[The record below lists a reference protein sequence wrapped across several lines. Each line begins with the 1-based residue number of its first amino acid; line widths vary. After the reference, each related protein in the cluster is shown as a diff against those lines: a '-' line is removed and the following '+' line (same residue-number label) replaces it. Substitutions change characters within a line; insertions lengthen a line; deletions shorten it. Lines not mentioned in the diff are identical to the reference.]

1 MSNYN
6 EEHAASL
13 AYVNDAVA
21 NAYDKMKTWLTTNID
36 QLDYVKRILAE
47 ENSALRLPVPQQYAS
62 AYEAA
67 EELNSI
73 VQEIVS
79 ALEQSG
85 YDMTGVKTEEFP
97 LMIISALNDSG
108 IRIVDANED
117 EWTAEEWQAY
127 VTQHGEV
134 PATPNLIAIHTTN
147 GVFYTDIKLA
157 STSVKWG
164 TYNVSVGNLNGY
176 SGGFVGTPKSG
187 FHNTRKLIAQFNP
200 AVLLGTK
207 YAIANGANATKEQA
221 AEADVLF
228 FATQQAMQ
236 SWGETIGAVGLSEL
250 GTAKMYAVD
259 TGSGTYQLY
268 YYNGGGGSVSFGS
281 VRAVPYTDS
290 QSITGVPAAEV
301 CWRAAGDKTWNT
313 QNDWYSYLPSVFEL
327 GLIFLNKEAIQA
339 ALALVSGSEFSTG
352 THWSALQ
359 NNGTNAYFVEL
370 GAGTISNNNKSNAYV
385 TRAFFTKG

>member
-97 LMIISALNDSG
+97 LMILSALNDSG

-134 PATPNLIAIHTTN
+134 PATPNLIAIHTTS
-147 GVFYTDIKLA
+147 GVFYTDIKFA
-157 STSVKWG
+157 SSSVKWG
-164 TYNVSVGNLNGY
+164 TYNISVGNLNGY

-187 FHNTRKLIAQFNP
+187 FYNTRKLIAQFNP

-207 YAIANGANATKEQA
+207 YAIADGTIATKEQA
-221 AEADVLF
+221 AGADVLF
-228 FATQQAMQ
+228 FSTLQ
-236 SWGETIGAVGLSEL
+236 SLQDWGATIGAVGLSEL

-259 TGSGTYQLY
+259 AGSNTYQLY

-281 VRAVPYTDS
+281 VRTVPYIDS
-290 QSITGVPAAEV
+290 QNITGVPAAEV
-301 CWRAAGDKTWNT
+301 CWNAAGNKTWNT
-313 QNDWYSYLPSVFEL
+313 QSIWYSYLPSVFEL
-327 GLIFLNKEAIQA
+327 GLLFLNKDSIQA
-339 ALALVSGSEFSTG
+339 ALALVSDSQFSTG

-359 NNGTNAYFVEL
+359 ANNTSAYYVEL
-370 GAGTISNNNKSNAYV
+370 AAGTINNSAKSTAYLP
-385 TRAFFTKG
+385 RAFFAKE